1 MGLRRFLTPPRSASR
16 GRPGVVARRRL
27 AGERRE
33 AVHRQLVW
41 IAIGPILAG
50 LVRSNGGVLRLL
62 EVLRR
67 MLVRRIVAAADV
79 AARHAKPQMDPFA
92 TAGEALL
99 AAVPAR
105 VHRFAARIYQL
116 FQMRALLVHGSSSAV
131 FPIVRVADG
140 ERSSSYRHY
149 PTAST
154 PSFDVGQVAPRPRR
168 RTRAAAPRTSSAGFT
183 RSAFIRAARSDARMA
198 GRDLY

>member
-140 ERSSSYRHY
+140 GGSWGRVQSF
-149 PTAST
+149 PASGALLVVT
-154 PSFDVGQVAPRPRR
+154 TLSD
-168 RTRAAAPRTSSAGFT
+168 
-183 RSAFIRAARSDARMA
+183 RSDPVTRCARV
-198 GRDLY
+198 GR